1 MPIFHFFPKLHESFN
16 GQLMV
21 NRYTCCQFTQLPMC
35 LADKPSPLHGVW
47 LDISVQ
53 VQMPDMAPC
62 HESDNHDQCWNQG
75 VHMYC
80 DKRFCMKDRGGF
92 FFYFIFSPMSG
103 VLNFNLLDRGK
114 KKVKEKCC
122 IIQIYWRNVS
132 LSAELAVWSLDTELK
147 DFKELHLIR
156 NLLKLNVC
164 SFFMIHIIKC
174 QI

>member
-53 VQMPDMAPC
+53 VQIPDMAPC

-80 DKRFCMKDRGGF
+80 DKRFCMKDSQGGF
-92 FFYFIFSPMSG
+92 FFIFSPMSG

-114 KKVKEKCC
+114 KKKKVKEKCC

-132 LSAELAVWSLDTELK
+132 LLAELAVWSLDTELI
-147 DFKELHLIR
+147 DFRELHFIR
-156 NLLKLNVC
+156 NLHKLNV
-164 SFFMIHIIKC
+164 FIFHDTHY
-174 QI
+174 

>member
-1 MPIFHFFPKLHESFN
+1 MPIFHFSPKLHESFN

-47 LDISVQ
+47 LDIPVQ
-53 VQMPDMAPC
+53 VQIPDMAPC

-92 FFYFIFSPMSG
+92 LFLFFPHVRCIELQFTGY
-103 VLNFNLLDRGK
+103 RGK

-132 LSAELAVWSLDTELK
+132 LSAELAVWSLDTELI